1 MASEALVKAVTATAE
16 VMGAELSIEGAR
28 MFCFDLSEYP
38 EAAVLAA
45 LTRCRR
51 EVTGKLTLA
60 AVIARIDDGR
70 PGPDEAWAM
79 IPRTEDETVVWTD
92 EMAQA
97 WGAAQP
103 LLVAGDAVAARMTF
117 REAYTR
123 IVTKAR
129 SERKFPTWFASL
141 GLDKNGREGP
151 IRDAITKG
159 RIGYTHGMSLLP
171 PPETGSR
178 NELSPVIE
186 RAATALSAT
195 ADEATQEAV

>member
-16 VMGAELSIEGAR
+16 VMGTELSIDGAR
-28 MFCFDLSEYP
+28 MFCADLSEYQ
-38 EAAVLAA
+38 EAVVLAA

-79 IPRTEDETVVWTD
+79 IPRTEAETVVWTD
-92 EMAQA
+92 EMAEA
-97 WGAAQP
+97 WGVAHP
-103 LLVAGDAVAARMTF
+103 LLLAGDAVAARMTF

-129 SERKFPTWFASL
+129 SERKNASWFASL
-141 GLDKNGREGP
+141 GTDKTGREGP
-151 IRDAITKG
+151 IREAITKG
-159 RIGYTHGMSLLP
+159 RIGHAHGMSLLP
-171 PPETGSR
+171 PPEIGSR

-186 RAATALSAT
+186 RAAAGLSAT
-195 ADEATQEAV
+195 KRDKEATA